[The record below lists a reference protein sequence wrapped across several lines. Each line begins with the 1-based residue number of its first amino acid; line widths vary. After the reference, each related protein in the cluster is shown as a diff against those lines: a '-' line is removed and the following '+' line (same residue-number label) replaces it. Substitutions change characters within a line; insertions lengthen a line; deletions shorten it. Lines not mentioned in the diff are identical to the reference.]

1 MLKRITLFAVII
13 CLLPAITLSAEYTGV
28 SVSTA
33 NTNPYPVEPGMNVEL
48 SIEIVNTGAREIEDM
63 VLELKPNKPFT
74 LLEDAEKEIS
84 ILPIGSSRVVEYEL
98 FVDESAIS
106 TVYEI
111 PIQISYES
119 NLLNKE
125 VSVNVQGKPDFKL
138 IEMGSDML
146 TPGDQKNISV
156 TISNVG
162 SGNAKRTTTTFTSD
176 SAYIKPIF
184 SGGNVYI
191 GDFNAGETKDFEFLI
206 LVGSDADY
214 GVYTGTI
221 TLGYQEETGD
231 EISTSFDVGIL
242 VSGEPK
248 LQIIQTEVDL
258 QKQKFNIELSNI
270 GTAEAKALNAKL
282 LINGQVFDV
291 DYVTSVKID
300 KKTTLK
306 FDLVNG
312 GTGELVLSYEGPDNR
327 KYEQTETVAWNV
339 PFKIPSTV
347 WFIAIILVV
356 YVMWKKKWY
365 KKIF

>member
-1 MLKRITLFAVII
+1 MLKKMALFAVII
-13 CLLPAITLSAEYTGV
+13 CLLPTIVISAEYTGV

-33 NTNPYPVEPGMNVEL
+33 NTDPYPVEPGMSVKL
-48 SIEIVNTGAREIEDM
+48 SIEMANTGAKEIEDM
-63 VLELKPNKPFT
+63 ILELKPNNPFT
-74 LLEDAEKEIS
+74 LLESAEKEIS

-111 PIQISYES
+111 PIQVRYES
-119 NLLNKE
+119 NVLNKE
-125 VSVNVQGKPDFKL
+125 VSVNIQGTPDFKL
-138 IEMGSDML
+138 IEMKGDML

-162 SGNAKRTTTTFTSD
+162 SGKAKRTTATFTSG
-176 SAYIKPIF
+176 SIYIKPIL
-184 SGGNVYI
+184 SGGNVYV
-191 GDFNAGETKDFEFLI
+191 GEFNAKETKDFEFLI
-206 LVGSDADY
+206 LVDSDTDY

-221 TLGYQEETGD
+221 TLDYQEESGNET
-231 EISTSFDVGIL
+231 STSFDVGIL

-248 LQIIQTEVDL
+248 FQIIETEIDL
-258 QKQKFNIELSNI
+258 EKQKLNIELSNI

-282 LINGQVFDV
+282 LINDKVFDV

-306 FDLVNG
+306 FNLING
-312 GTGELVLSYEGPDNR
+312 GTGELVLSYEGPDN
-327 KYEQTETVAWNV
+327 KNYEQIMSVAWNL

-347 WFIAIILVV
+347 WFIVIIVAA
-356 YVMWKKKWY
+356 YVIWKKKWY
-365 KKIF
+365 KKIL